1 MMLMFVLKL
10 WGYKKC
16 FYHMYPALL
25 WTHLADFQG
34 ILLHNIFLAEYFM
47 FGSNQILY
55 SYGIFLRVLDS
66 YRISINI
73 F

>member
-1 MMLMFVLKL
+1 MMSMFVLKL

-34 ILLHNIFLAEYFM
+34 ILLHTPK
-47 FGSNQILY
+47 
-55 SYGIFLRVLDS
+55 
-66 YRISINI
+66 
-73 F
+73 

>member
-34 ILLHNIFLAEYFM
+34 ILLHTPKLGYAKIHNVVF
-47 FGSNQILY
+47 
-55 SYGIFLRVLDS
+55 
-66 YRISINI
+66 
-73 F
+73 